1 MYVVGG
7 WSIWSG
13 LFSLHKWCAGL
24 SQVCS
29 ISLQNPP
36 PPTTTTTPL
45 LRIPQTGAAGP
56 LWVFSQWT
64 FPQSL
69 LQDEINS
76 LSPCLSGKCKRFSS
90 SCNLQSPPVGSPGY
104 LEVLSYGFWRLWR
117 TGKGWGC
124 PNFRLVMLKYLQALL
139 ESPFNS
145 PILRNTHTYTHTYIN
160 TYTERENRLVPSLY
174 IWGNSSKFPPTLW
187 QKAKRN

>member
-1 MYVVGG
+1 MVCRP
-7 WSIWSG
+7 
-13 LFSLHKWCAGL
+13 FSSMCNFTTESA
-24 SQVCS
+24 
-29 ISLQNPP
+29 PP
-36 PPTTTTTPL
+36 PTTPL

-76 LSPCLSGKCKRFSS
+76 SSPCLSGKCKRFSS

-124 PNFRLVMLKYLQALL
+124 PNFRHVVLEYLQALL

-160 TYTERENRLVPSLY
+160 THTHTENRLVPSFIYMRELVEVPT
-174 IWGNSSKFPPTLW
+174 NLMAESKEQLKCFLMKW
-187 QKAKRN
+187 KRRVKKLA

>member
-1 MYVVGG
+1 MVCRP
-7 WSIWSG
+7 
-13 LFSLHKWCAGL
+13 FSSMCNFTTE
-24 SQVCS
+24 ST
-29 ISLQNPP
+29 PP
-36 PPTTTTTPL
+36 TTTTTTPL

-76 LSPCLSGKCKRFSS
+76 SSPCLSGKCKRFSS

-124 PNFRLVMLKYLQALL
+124 PNFRHVVLEYLQALL

-160 TYTERENRLVPSLY
+160 THTHRENRLVPSFIYMRELV
-174 IWGNSSKFPPTLW
+174 
-187 QKAKRN
+187 